1 MRDKYSENI
10 DKLLRENYAETVP
23 ETELTREDGSMWY
36 PHHPVLSDNKSGKGR
51 TVFDRSND
59 ITNLND
65 ISEFDTEIKSDK
77 SIDDA
82 IVAVCHVNEHPLQN
96 LIEHY
101 SSFYRLK
108 QAHARLIRIVKCF
121 QGVKQQIK
129 LSDPITS
136 SELETSETILIKYV
150 QDQCY
155 RDEIQSLENKG
166 NVKS

>member
-1 MRDKYSENI
+1 
-10 DKLLRENYAETVP
+10 
-23 ETELTREDGSMWY
+23 MWY
-36 PHHPVLSDNKSGKGR
+36 PHQPVLSDKKSGKGR

-59 ITNLND
+59 IMT
-65 ISEFDTEIKSDK
+65 ISEFDTEIRRDK

-82 IVAVCHVNEHPLQN
+82 KVAVCHVNENPLQT

-101 SSFYRLK
+101 SSFYHLK
-108 QAHARLIRIVKCF
+108 RAHTSLIRIVKCF
-121 QGVKQQIK
+121 QGVKHKIK

-136 SELETSETILIKYV
+136 SELENPETILIKYV

-166 NVKS
+166 NVKSSSLLGNLTQK